1 MATKSM
7 WLYRLI
13 RAGVKLCYPKMQ
25 VEGIKNLPD
34 APALIVA
41 NHAQMNG
48 PIACELYF
56 PGNRYTW
63 CAGQM
68 MHLKEVP
75 EYAFQ
80 DFWSRK
86 PRRSRWFYKGLSYV
100 IAPFS
105 VCVFNNAKTIPVY
118 RDARIISTFKTTV
131 KTLCDGASV
140 VIFPEHDAPYNPI
153 VSQFQDKFVD
163 IARLYYKRTGKAVSF
178 VPMYI
183 APALK
188 TMYIGKPTVFD
199 PEAPMEQERQR
210 ICDYL
215 MDEITR
221 TAQELPLH
229 TVVPYRNIPKKD
241 YPKNRREATL

>member
-34 APALIVA
+34 
-41 NHAQMNG
+41 
-48 PIACELYF
+48 
-56 PGNRYTW
+56 
-63 CAGQM
+63 
-68 MHLKEVP
+68 
-75 EYAFQ
+75 
-80 DFWSRK
+80 
-86 PRRSRWFYKGLSYV
+86 
-100 IAPFS
+100 
-105 VCVFNNAKTIPVY
+105 
-118 RDARIISTFKTTV
+118 
-131 KTLCDGASV
+131 
-140 VIFPEHDAPYNPI
+140 
-153 VSQFQDKFVD
+153 
-163 IARLYYKRTGKAVSF
+163 
-178 VPMYI
+178 

-241 YPKNRREATL
+241 YPKNRREAAL

>member
-1 MATKSM
+1 MRIRNDRQRAAPTIVSVLLFCVFRRIARSQIIKLIFKNYFQKIQKTGLASYLKGYDVMATKSM

-86 PRRSRWFYKGLSYV
+86 PRRSRWFS
-100 IAPFS
+100 S
-105 VCVFNNAKTIPVY
+105 V
-118 RDARIISTFKTTV
+118 
-131 KTLCDGASV
+131 
-140 VIFPEHDAPYNPI
+140 
-153 VSQFQDKFVD
+153 
-163 IARLYYKRTGKAVSF
+163 
-178 VPMYI
+178 
-183 APALK
+183 
-188 TMYIGKPTVFD
+188 
-199 PEAPMEQERQR
+199 
-210 ICDYL
+210 
-215 MDEITR
+215 
-221 TAQELPLH
+221 
-229 TVVPYRNIPKKD
+229 
-241 YPKNRREATL
+241 